1 LVVVNR
7 TRPVRHYTHLHTS
20 VYILA
25 RVAHRRTHFPP
36 SRSSMANRPSLRR
49 LRCPNDDDIP
59 SKKQKTLPSR
69 SSMDN
74 DSLIDGVPDDLASTP
89 PNESLIDGV
98 PDDLAST
105 PPNESLVDRITD
117 DLAAL
122 SLITVDEVAK
132 HNSEDDCWVI
142 VTGVVSPSRTIAS
155 DNYACNYVYDV
166 TQFLKDH
173 PGGKKVI
180 MTYAGREVEEIFL
193 AFTCPG
199 FCNIELSSRCPLKGK
214 VVDLAPWQV

>member
-1 LVVVNR
+1 
-7 TRPVRHYTHLHTS
+7 
-20 VYILA
+20 
-25 RVAHRRTHFPP
+25 
-36 SRSSMANRPSLRR
+36 MANRPSLRR
-49 LRCPNDDDIP
+49 LRCPNDDDIPSKKQKTLWPRPNDDDIP

-74 DSLIDGVPDDLASTP
+74 DSLIDGVPDDIASTP

-105 PPNESLVDRITD
+105 PPNESLVDLITD
-117 DLAAL
+117 WRAAL

-132 HNSEDDCWVI
+132 HNSEDDCWII
-142 VTGVVSPSRTIAS
+142 VTGVGSPSQKIGS
-155 DNYACNYVYDV
+155 DYYAPNYVYDV
-166 TQFLKDH
+166 TQFLKEH

-180 MTYAGREVEEIFL
+180 MTYAGREVADIFL
-193 AFTCPG
+193 AFICPG
-199 FCNIELSSRCPLKGK
+199 FCNIRLSSRCPLKGK

>member
-1 LVVVNR
+1 
-7 TRPVRHYTHLHTS
+7 
-20 VYILA
+20 
-25 RVAHRRTHFPP
+25 
-36 SRSSMANRPSLRR
+36 MANRPSLRR

-74 DSLIDGVPDDLASTP
+74 DSLIDGVPDDIASTP
-89 PNESLIDGV
+89 PNESLSDGV

-122 SLITVDEVAK
+122 SLITMDEVAK

-142 VTGVVSPSRTIAS
+142 VTGVARPSGIG
-155 DNYACNYVYDV
+155 NFVYDV
-166 TQFLKDH
+166 TQFLQDH

-199 FCNIELSSRCPLKGK
+199 FCNIRLSSRCPLKGK